1 MANSNYRL
9 GFTTV
14 TFREKC
20 AAEIVELA
28 KNSGVKYIEWGAD
41 VHAKSEDDAKK
52 IRALCDASG
61 VTSISLGSYCRVGDG
76 DLESFLRDCKIAK
89 ILGAGRIRVWLGR
102 KGSAD
107 VSADEREKMIA
118 ETRSRSKI
126 AQAHGLTLA
135 FEFHRKTLTD
145 TGASCAAFLRDVGDE
160 NVKTYWQP
168 FFEGNDAENLDAVVE
183 NIAAVHVFSWDAECH
198 RFPLA
203 DKADEWRA
211 FIEKIKSRREK
222 TDFIIEFVRDDSE
235 KQFEEDVK
243 TLKKLLR

>member
-1 MANSNYRL
+1 MASSSYRL

-14 TFREKC
+14 TFRQKS
-20 AAEIVELA
+20 AAEIVDLA
-28 KNSGVKYIEWGAD
+28 RRNGVKYIEWGAD
-41 VHAKSEDDAKK
+41 VHAKSEDDARA
-52 IRALCDASG
+52 IRALCDENG
-61 VTSISLGSYCRVGDG
+61 ITSISLGSYCRVGDG
-76 DLESFLRDCKIAK
+76 DVESFARDCKIAK
-89 ILGAGRIRVWLGR
+89 ILGASRIRVWLGR

-118 ETRSRSKI
+118 ETRAMSKI
-126 AQAHGLTLA
+126 ARVHGLILA

-145 TGASCAAFLRDVGDE
+145 TGFSCAAFLDSVGDA

-168 FFEGNDAENLDAVVE
+168 FFEGNDAENLDAVVD
-183 NIAAVHVFSWDAECH
+183 NVAAVHVFSWDAECH

-203 DKADEWRA
+203 DKSDEWRA

-222 TDFIIEFVRDDSE
+222 MDFIIEFVMDDSE
-235 KQFEEDVK
+235 KQFEKDVE